1 MPAQEEYRVVLP
13 DGLLRWV
20 RDSVT
25 PTVGLD
31 HRSVRLDGVVTDLT
45 ERKIAEEELA
55 QERRLLQ
62 TLMNHLPDNIYFK
75 DRESRF
81 LCINAAWPSASA

>member
-1 MPAQEEYRVVLP
+1 MP

-20 RDSVT
+20 RESVT
-25 PTVGLD
+25 PTFGPD
-31 HRSVRLDGVVTDLT
+31 HRVVRLDGVLTDLT

-62 TLMNHLPDNIYFK
+62 TLMNNLPDNIYFK

-81 LCINAAWPSASA
+81 LCINAAMAQCFGLQG